1 MLKPTE
7 RKNKRYLAYSLS
19 GRDAALVNEPELRNS
34 LFSAVLSFFGELG
47 MAELGFKF
55 ISFSAKERIVLVECA
70 RGEERK
76 LMACFALLTNIAGK
90 SARPAY
96 LSTSGTLLTL
106 RERHN
111 IERTTR
117 FARNVPAG
125 HGIEGGRRGKR
136 DINTRR
142 HERGAKT

>member
-7 RKNKRYLAYSLS
+7 RKNKRYLAFSIS

-34 LFSAVLSFFGELG
+34 LFQAVLSFFGELG

-55 ISFSAKERIVLVECA
+55 ISFSAQERIALVECA
-70 RGEERK
+70 RGGERK
-76 LMACFALLTNIAGK
+76 LMACLALLTNIAGK

-106 RERHN
+106 RERHGLQVK
-111 IERTTR
+111 RM
-117 FARNVPAG
+117 
-125 HGIEGGRRGKR
+125 RRQ
-136 DINTRR
+136 
-142 HERGAKT
+142 